1 MVLRMCEMRQNLEHT
16 DAQADSRDGATVAA
30 KKVHFLGIS
39 RSCDVQEISRSS
51 RVRFDLTRSRSRQ
64 TLENH
69 GQSLATS
76 ATRKVPDSTAC
87 GISRVQWVEQGFLAG
102 AVTSPPL
109 DPVDHAR
116 LLGLIHQSIDILPM
130 QFGTDFPDEE
140 ASLAFLD
147 RRGEHLLQC
156 LDRLRG
162 ACEMA
167 LRVKLKCSQAA
178 PVLSRSRDHGRVS
191 LSPSQYL
198 AQRRTSYQWED
209 RLDDQAELYVRALQ
223 GLYRDWRRL
232 PSPSLG
238 SVRLSFL
245 VERLRLGSF
254 QHRLNTLTSEQECDR
269 FVLMGPW
276 PPYSFV

>member
-1 MVLRMCEMRQNLEHT
+1 MVLRMCEMQQNLEHT

-30 KKVHFLGIS
+30 KKVHLLGIS
-39 RSCDVQEISRSS
+39 RSCDVQEISRS
-51 RVRFDLTRSRSRQ
+51 
-64 TLENH
+64 
-69 GQSLATS
+69 
-76 ATRKVPDSTAC
+76 
-87 GISRVQWVEQGFLAG
+87 SRVQWVEQGFLAG

-130 QFGTDFPDEE
+130 QFGADFPDEE

-156 LDRLRG
+156 LDRLHG

-167 LRVKLKCSQAA
+167 LRVKLKCRQAA
-178 PVLSRSRDHGRVS
+178 PVLSRSRDHGSVS

-209 RLDDQAELYVRALQ
+209 RLDDQAELYMQALQ

-269 FVLMGPW
+269 FVLLGPW